1 MHSMWRTVRFG
12 LRDGQ
17 DHQVISEWRDKPRMW
32 EIIGWVVYS
41 CKKWDKVGWEI
52 SFPIWL
58 ERKIKI
64 FCNDNTT
71 KA

>member
-1 MHSMWRTVRFG
+1 
-12 LRDGQ
+12 
-17 DHQVISEWRDKPRMW
+17 MW